1 MEPRLSQFGPS
12 LAWLLSKDVSA
23 TRLATLLRTSPENVR
38 VIAFRE
44 RHADREDIH
53 EESALEQNPT
63 FDLARQ
69 VGVRPNPDEVV
80 RTPAR
85 DRELESIGN
94 EIARQVASHIASYD
108 YADGVRQL
116 RRLLPRIGF
125 AGNSRRIA
133 LAALLHLHLSWFLVH
148 GGRCESAAVESRL
161 ARDLWRIAYHE
172 SPEREYAARFIQSA
186 LIGSHALLLMRR
198 PLEAWRIL
206 DVAGEAAD
214 AIDTPIGSD
223 PFRQRGVALFQLR
236 EDERAVG
243 FFRKATEAMEKL
255 NEATTPAQLAMTGA
269 RHISLIKSRW
279 DDAQEVLV
287 AARNGFG
294 EGSLE
299 ASMAMHWTAASGLLT
314 DSGPAI
320 HGSLELLYSAAR
332 PSPQFGHQLTIRK
345 LLLLTPDLG
354 LDERLRRAWVR
365 RTLYENAFRTR

>member
-23 TRLATLLRTSPENVR
+23 TRLGNLLGTTAENIR

-44 RHADREDIH
+44 RHDDAEDAH
-53 EESALEQNPT
+53 EESTLEQKPS
-63 FDLARQ
+63 FDLARK

-80 RTPAR
+80 RTAAK
-85 DRELESIGN
+85 DRELESIEN
-94 EIARQVASHIASYD
+94 EIARVVASHIASYD
-108 YADGVRQL
+108 YADGVRVL
-116 RRLLPRIGF
+116 RKLLPRIGF
-125 AGNSRRIA
+125 AGDSRRIA
-133 LAALLHLHLSWFLVH
+133 LAALLHQRISWFLVH
-148 GGRCESAAVESRL
+148 SGRCESAATEARM

-172 SPEREYAARFIQSA
+172 SSEREYAVGFVQSA

-206 DVAGEAAD
+206 DIAGEAAD
-214 AIDTPIGSD
+214 AIHAPMGSD

-236 EDERAVG
+236 EDDRAVVY
-243 FFRKATEAMEKL
+243 FRKAADAMEKL

-269 RHISLIKSRW
+269 RHISLIDTSW
-279 DDAQEVLV
+279 DNAQGVLAV
-287 AARNGFG
+287 ARNDFG
-294 EGSLE
+294 DDSLE
-299 ASMAMHWTAASGLLT
+299 ASMATHWTAASGLLT
-314 DSGPAI
+314 DSGAAI
-320 HGSLELLYSAAR
+320 QGSLELLYSTAR